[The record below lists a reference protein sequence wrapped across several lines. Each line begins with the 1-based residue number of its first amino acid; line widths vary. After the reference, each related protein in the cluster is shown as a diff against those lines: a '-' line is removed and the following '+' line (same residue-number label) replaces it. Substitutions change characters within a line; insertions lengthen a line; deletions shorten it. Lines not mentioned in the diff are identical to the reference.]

1 MVVITLAALIGW
13 FVILDVVVSLLLPEE
28 FSDIFSDEQ

>member
-13 FVILDVVVSLLLPEE
+13 FVILDVVSLLIPED